1 MASIAL
7 VVVWMVCAAFP
18 CVLGLGWNGALMA
31 GLSSHAVSADSAY
44 AVVRYVSTTSLR
56 ILNDVLM
63 ISAADR
69 TDYILFI
76 LREYLKTTKH

>member
-1 MASIAL
+1 
-7 VVVWMVCAAFP
+7 
-18 CVLGLGWNGALMA
+18 MA